1 MRYNFQEKKFWKDF
15 RLKIAKQLK
24 LNQSELG
31 RFLKLGFLF
40 GVH

>member
-1 MRYNFQEKKFWKDF
+1 MRYYFQEKKFWKDF
-15 RLKIAKQLK
+15 RLKIAK

-40 GVH
+40 GAH